1 MTGTR
6 KVGPMTARKRVV
18 EAPRRRTAPKVHEI
32 RVRVHDEDPDTS
44 FLDQDEFADRRAEF
58 ERGDF
63 SFVGVRA
70 EAEVVVEGVL
80 QTLMS
85 GGLWGIESDSSKEYI
100 EDVALE
106 EYDGLR
112 EILKAIGVST
122 SQVPV
127 GDREMIRPMI
137 KWEA

>member
-1 MTGTR
+1 
-6 KVGPMTARKRVV
+6 MTARKRVV
-18 EAPRRRTAPKVHEI
+18 EVARRRTAPEVREI
-32 RVRVHDEDPDTS
+32 RVRVMHDDDPDTS
-44 FLDQDEFADRRAEF
+44 YFDSGDPEYKDQDEDRRQQY

-80 QTLMS
+80 QTLTS
-85 GGLWGIESDSSKEYI
+85 GGLWGIESDSGDSYI

-106 EYDGLR
+106 EYDALR
-112 EILKAIGVST
+112 EILKAVGVST

-127 GDREMIRPMI
+127 GTREMIKPLI

>member
-1 MTGTR
+1 MAT
-6 KVGPMTARKRVV
+6 RKRVV
-18 EAPRRRTAPKVHEI
+18 EVPTRRRSVLEVRAI
-32 RVRVHDEDPDTS
+32 RVRVLHDEDPDPS
-44 FLDQDEFADRRAEF
+44 YFDSGDSESKDQDEERRKEY
-58 ERGDF
+58 ENGDF

-70 EAEVVVEGVL
+70 EAEVVVENVI
-80 QTLMS
+80 QTITS
-85 GGLWGIESDSSKEYI
+85 GGLWGIESDSGEGYI

-106 EYDGLR
+106 EYDNLR

-127 GDREMIRPMI
+127 GDKTMIGPLI